1 MSKNIDIPVSEVSED
16 LTVSET
22 PSTKVEDIRSG
33 LRNKLPSIDQEDGN
47 PLFMAIESGYG
58 GA

>member
-1 MSKNIDIPVSEVSED
+1 MSKTLDTQTFEVSED